1 MGKRI
6 LLSLMILSLIFLFVF
21 CTPTTEEP
29 TVKIVY
35 DVTPPT
41 LVSVSAEYV
50 EGGEGNGEVKIQIEA
65 VDDLTFV
72 KNVNCI
78 IGSPTKTV
86 LADSYDY
93 TDKKTVSDFNQ
104 NGNIWTATYPMSK
117 FSENGIWTID
127 NIQIADRGNKT
138 RIYYLDPLPAYTGKY
153 TERFISTSN
162 PTDFNAVTIE
172 RQNTFLTGTLDITA
186 PDLTIPS
193 GSADLNVSVDFDND
207 EPDFIQNV
215 EVELISPKIRNN
227 EKGLVIIKNLT
238 WNGIDRWSSPITFY
252 SYNQSGSW
260 LIRKITITDTDP
272 TPKIITYYTNDYS
285 GTASQYSYF
294 LNDSGAVYTTGFNKK
309 SVAITTG
316 SSDALNPDL
325 TGISADK
332 LDITSSGEITNIT
345 VNYND
350 ANSGIYSVK
359 INMIANDDEDD
370 LKTETLTGLTPGAT
384 SCVIPFEFVLNET
397 NGLWKITSIILT
409 DYAGNYREYFI
420 KYFSS
425 LPSGYYY
432 GYNDSLLE
440 GVEDSRTN
448 IELIK
453 ISVLIEN

>member
-138 RIYYLDPLPAYTGKY
+138 RIYYLDPLPTYTGKY

-172 RQNTFLTGTLDITA
+172 RQNTFLTSTLDITA

-207 EPDFIQNV
+207 EPEYIQNV

-227 EKGLVIIKNLT
+227 EKGLVIIKNLA
-238 WNGIDRWSSPITFY
+238 WNGTDSWSAPITFY

-309 SVAITTG
+309 SVAITAG
-316 SSDALNPDL
+316 SSDTTNPVLSSLATSHTVVNPSGGDVTVNITANFTETGSGLYSVRVNIVCDLNEDDIKNN
-325 TGISADK
+325 TVIISGPSPC
-332 LDITSSGEITNIT
+332 IVPFTFTSSDTTG
-345 VNYND
+345 
-350 ANSGIYSVK
+350 SW
-359 INMIANDDEDD
+359 
-370 LKTETLTGLTPGAT
+370 TLT
-384 SCVIPFEFVLNET
+384 SV
-397 NGLWKITSIILT
+397 ILT
-409 DYAGNYREYFI
+409 DNAGNYREYFTN
-420 KYFSS
+420 SD
-425 LPSGYYY
+425 LTTYYY
-432 GYNDSLLE
+432 DDSLD
-440 GVEDSRTN
+440 GSASDTN
-448 IELIK
+448 TLLNK
-453 ISVLIEN
+453 ISITKIE